1 MASIEDPEAVEVD
14 SSTLKAAVTA
24 LDKGGVAAATSM
36 LDAATKRGGDESALL
51 VLAEVS
57 ASSSAAAAH
66 VMDAGCV
73 TALLPL
79 LSPSSSSRSST
90 ELALR
95 LLCAISTQP
104 NVTERMLKEGLLPP
118 LLSLTHTAT
127 ESIGVRVAVLLH
139 NLADTPGSRFRLM
152 HGRTLTV
159 LTHMLLNPSGSGA
172 LKEHALQ
179 AVASLAG
186 SPTAEL
192 SFPQLL
198 GNLCAAKMPGT
209 QREAMT
215 CLQLIVEKTPEH
227 AQRLGTIEEIARGLA
242 AAAASS
248 DAQCASDANDLRARL
263 GLS

>member
-1 MASIEDPEAVEVD
+1 MADDEVEVD
-14 SSTLKAAVTA
+14 APTLKAAVA
-24 LDKGGVAAATSM
+24 SIEKGGVATATSM
-36 LDAATKRGGDESALL
+36 LAAATKDGGDESALL
-51 VLAEVS
+51 ILAEVS
-57 ASSSAAAAH
+57 ASSSAAAAL

-73 TALLPL
+73 AALLPL

-95 LLCAISTQP
+95 LLTAISTQP

-127 ESIGVRVAVLLH
+127 ETIGVRVAILLH

-159 LTHMLLNPSGSGA
+159 LTHMLLNPAGSGA

-179 AVASLAG
+179 AVASIAG

-198 GNLCAAKMPGT
+198 GKLCAAKMPGT
-209 QREAMT
+209 QLEAMT
-215 CLQLIVEKTPEH
+215 CLQLIVEKQPEH
-227 AQRLGTIEEIARGLA
+227 AKRLGQVEEIARGLA

-248 DAQCASDANDLRARL
+248 DAQCVSEASELRATL
-263 GLS
+263 GI